1 MVKKGYLPMW
11 VFDGSSGNRAYRL
24 FGILKPYINN
34 KRKEAE
40 NEKYAEEFQWLIT
53 KIQKKYKLC

>member
-1 MVKKGYLPMW
+1 MW